1 MDEMNQNT
9 TKFNSQNLKCQNL
22 KKKKKCYQ
30 TRILETK
37 KYNFSL
43 FC

>member
-22 KKKKKCYQ
+22 KKKKKNA
-30 TRILETK
+30 TKLE
-37 KYNFSL
+37 F
-43 FC
+43 

>member
-22 KKKKKCYQ
+22 KKKKKQ
-30 TRILETK
+30 NATKLE
-37 KYNFSL
+37 F
-43 FC
+43 